1 MIGKGTVF
9 SPVVSRRD
17 TTKIIDTIKI
27 KTLSGPGI
35 ILAQGANV
43 TRKTISIVAPEPI
56 PRRDG
61 MKYFGPE
68 ATGKITPLMY
78 SVNASSGQPY
88 STTTFSIIK
97 EEK

>member
-1 MIGKGTVF
+1 MMDKKKDF

-17 TTKIIDTIKI
+17 STKTTDIIKF

-43 TRKTISIVAPEPI
+43 TRKTISVVSPDPI

-68 ATGKITPLMY
+68 ASGKVSPLMY
-78 SVNASSGQPY
+78 AVNASSGHPY
-88 STTTFSIIK
+88 FTTTFSIIK